1 MSSDENKS
9 SEAEN
14 TNEQLLND
22 LSQKVKNE
30 EWKEKFENI
39 FAPLEESK
47 PSPSLFLDIEDRFKK
62 NFSDE
67 APKLVNILFNV
78 ILNEDISALEQL
90 SDQGIPDHVRS
101 YFQDLVR
108 NRRYSIPLKKSYK
121 LLDASNDW
129 RHLRTNIEKGSEE
142 GVKLNTHIIKW
153 SGEDVEISSSLS
165 DSVVLSNHVIK
176 NLIIHF
182 PENDEVDVTSVQEI
196 LANLEEL
203 KENVEK
209 LRDDLERRFEKYIE
223 KRHDDIEDDH
233 QESS

>member
-14 TNEQLLND
+14 TNEHEPLLND

-62 NFSDE
+62 NFSNE

-90 SDQGIPDHVRS
+90 SEQGIPDHVRS

-153 SGEDVEISSSLS
+153 SGEDVEVSSSLS

-182 PENDEVDVTSVQEI
+182 PENDEVDVTSVKEI
-196 LANLEEL
+196 LANLGEL
-203 KENVEK
+203 EENVQK
-209 LRDDLERRFEKYIE
+209 LKDNLERRIE
-223 KRHDDIEDDH
+223 KDIEKCRDDIED
-233 QESS
+233 QE